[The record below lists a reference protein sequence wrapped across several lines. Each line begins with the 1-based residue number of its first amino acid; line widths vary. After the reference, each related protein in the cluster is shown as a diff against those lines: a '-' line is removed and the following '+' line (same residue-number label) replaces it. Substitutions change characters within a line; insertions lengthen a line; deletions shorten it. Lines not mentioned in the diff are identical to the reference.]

1 VKKNWQ
7 EQNVYVN
14 APKRRTAY
22 TLTVV
27 LHYQKPLTNDKI
39 L

>member
-22 TLTVV
+22 TLTVAHN
-27 LHYQKPLTNDKI
+27 LRNGINEKI
-39 L
+39 

>member
-27 LHYQKPLTNDKI
+27 RKLETQYSKI
-39 L
+39 NEE